1 MMHPFE
7 IFFLNNGAA
16 VFQTNDFCHVYDDMA
31 QMAQD
36 FAVYQKDGHTIDWDG
51 DDIYSRVEYSV
62 DQERNGGYLCIT
74 EGCWADLDDE
84 WGYNTDRFLLGLEQ
98 AGYHA

>member
-7 IFFLNNGAA
+7 IFFLNNGSA
-16 VFQTNDFCHVYDDMA
+16 VFQTEAFCHVYDDMA

-36 FAVYQKDGHTIDWDG
+36 FTVYQKDGQTSDWDG
-51 DDIYSRVEYSV
+51 NEPEFRVNYDIQKEKF
-62 DQERNGGYLCIT
+62 GGYLCIT
-74 EGCWADLDDE
+74 ESCWADLNAE